1 MWLRV
6 CLFVH
11 LALAYQGTMLSL
23 VLSLFED
30 SPVLSLLSAGYGFD
44 RHLFVLKRMADWKEM
59 KLPLF
64 EDPAY
69 AKMNRIILSTST
81 LSADNV
87 LIGGFAPVVDDGLGV
102 GYNISAQNIGVHL
115 TSYPACRD
123 GEQFLHH
130 VRQCLDEI
138 HEVLTHK

>member
-6 CLFVH
+6 CLFAH
-11 LALAYQGTMLSL
+11 LVLVYQGNGSVLSP
-23 VLSLFED
+23 VLSLFEG

-44 RHLFVLKRMADWKEM
+44 RHLLVLKRMADWKEM

-69 AKMNRIILSTST
+69 AKINHIILSTST

-102 GYNISAQNIGVHL
+102 GYNISAKHL
-115 TSYPACRD
+115 S
-123 GEQFLHH
+123 L
-130 VRQCLDEI
+130 I
-138 HEVLTHK
+138 HI